1 MNKEICKNRLD
12 LIKRI
17 LNQIWNDTND
27 ELFLTDVS
35 LSPDADFYIPY
46 EAFEEVFKKYNLKYK
61 DIDIEFIDDYYIAV
75 KDFVLGVFYDKI
87 TDYVKQT
94 EAKIEQKFSTN

>member
-27 ELFLTDVS
+27 ELFLKLV
-35 LSPDADFYIPY
+35 
-46 EAFEEVFKKYNLKYK
+46 
-61 DIDIEFIDDYYIAV
+61 
-75 KDFVLGVFYDKI
+75 
-87 TDYVKQT
+87 
-94 EAKIEQKFSTN
+94 